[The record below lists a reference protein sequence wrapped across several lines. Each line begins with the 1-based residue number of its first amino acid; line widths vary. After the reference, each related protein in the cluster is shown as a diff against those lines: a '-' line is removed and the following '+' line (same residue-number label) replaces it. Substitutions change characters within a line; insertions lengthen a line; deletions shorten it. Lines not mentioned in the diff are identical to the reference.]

1 MQPPQPSAD
10 AAPDAPPG
18 AAPSAPERDYYRR
31 QFETVAENA
40 TLALFIMDERQQCT
54 YMNPAAERLTG
65 FALAEVRGRALHDI
79 IHHTRPDGSPYPLAE
94 CPINHAYPRD
104 AREQGREVFVH
115 KDGTFYEVAFT
126 ASPIREGER
135 RVGTIVEVRDIRAE
149 MAREREHERLL
160 AAEREARLRAEE
172 SERRFREMAD
182 AAPALIWTSGTD
194 ARCDWFNASW
204 LAFTGRT
211 MEQEVAGGW
220 IEGVHPDDAQRCLD
234 VYHGG
239 FRAHQPFGME
249 YRRRR
254 NDGAYRW
261 VLANGTPRFAADGT
275 FVGFI
280 GNCMDVTDQHLARE
294 AAEAANALL
303 QEQGLELELSNQ
315 QLQEQAA
322 ELEAQAEELQA
333 TAAELE
339 ERTHEA
345 ELARAEAEA
354 ANRAKSDFLAVMS
367 HELRTPLNAIGGYAE
382 LLELGVRGPVTA
394 AQIQDLARI
403 QKAQR
408 HLLGLINAVLNY
420 TRVEAGGVHYVL
432 RDVPLDETLA
442 TCEALTAPQLRAKR
456 LEYHYA
462 GCDPTLAVR
471 ADPEKLQQ
479 ILLNLLS
486 NAVKFTSAGGRVTLG
501 CGYTH
506 DTVTVH
512 VSDTGRGI
520 PADQQARV
528 FEPFVQVDAR
538 LTRTHEGVGL
548 GLAISRDLARGMG
561 GDLTVESAPGAGS
574 TFTLTLPRA

>member
-1 MQPPQPSAD
+1 MQPPEPSAD

-18 AAPSAPERDYYRR
+18 ADGAAPEHDFYRR

-40 TLALFIMDERQQCT
+40 TLALLVMDEHQQCT

-65 FALAEVRGRALHDI
+65 FTLGDVRGRTLHDI

-104 AREQGREVFVH
+104 VREQGREVFVH
-115 KDGTFYEVAFT
+115 RDGTFYEVAFT
-126 ASPIREGER
+126 ASPIRDGDR
-135 RVGTIVEVRDIRAE
+135 RVGTIVEVRDIRDE
-149 MAREREHERLL
+149 VARERERERLL

-182 AAPALIWTSGTD
+182 AAPALIWTSGAD

-211 MEQEVAGGW
+211 LEQEVSGGW
-220 IEGVHPDDAQRCLD
+220 IEGVHPDDVQRCLD
-234 VYHGG
+234 VVHGG
-239 FRAHQPFGME
+239 FGAHQPYAIE

-254 NDGAYRW
+254 HDGEYRW
-261 VLANGTPRFAADGT
+261 VLGNGTPRFAADGT

-315 QLQEQAA
+315 QLQDQAA

-333 TAAELE
+333 TAAALE
-339 ERTHEA
+339 ARTSEA
-345 ELARAEAEA
+345 EQARAEAEA
-354 ANRAKSDFLAVMS
+354 ASRAKSDFLAVMS

-394 AQIQDLARI
+394 AQIEDLARI

-432 RDVPLDETLA
+432 RSVPLDETLA

-512 VSDTGRGI
+512 VRDTGRGI

-561 GDLTVESAPGAGS
+561 GDLTVESAPGVGS